1 MSPGMKSPATPNLQ
15 YHHTAPPPNL
25 EFFFSSL
32 IPMQTTPF
40 SVLKSMVSASFAS
53 ASSSFVSTIPWHSP
67 KRDVDRGR
75 CRGAAVCPS
84 TTPLPAL
91 LFCST
96 VEGRAQSNL
105 PLPRSSTWDY
115 SSRFPTRNLCNP
127 SHCRQTQ
134 RPSMHFD
141 GCNLT
146 LWLALLAHLHGF
158 DLSSYLN
165 LQYPETQFRHI
176 LEEPTYKQII
186 NSMLVFCIKVLGNRF
201 EEMITFIINWKA
213 GEFIVF
219 FFPISIFLFIHIIG
233 F

>member
-15 YHHTAPPPNL
+15 YHHIAPPPNL

-32 IPMQTTPF
+32 IPMQTMPF
-40 SVLKSMVSASFAS
+40 SVLKSMVSGSFAS

-115 SSRFPTRNLCNP
+115 SSRFPTCNPCNP
-127 SHCRQTQ
+127 SHCHQTLGSKIHRENNTQ
-134 RPSMHFD
+134 KILTNIHKWTQKFTVVKSPRGKHPRSNGIVLPYYSM
-141 GCNLT
+141 NE
-146 LWLALLAHLHGF
+146 
-158 DLSSYLN
+158 Y
-165 LQYPETQFRHI
+165 
-176 LEEPTYKQII
+176 
-186 NSMLVFCIKVLGNRF
+186 
-201 EEMITFIINWKA
+201 
-213 GEFIVF
+213 
-219 FFPISIFLFIHIIG
+219 
-233 F
+233 